1 MLHYVFLEVF
11 MKTRSELKALAKEQ
25 IKGNIGGLFLL
36 SLIVGLISFVCS
48 IIPVVGSIAAF
59 VITPALS
66 FSVILAYYKLSQG
79 NGYKPDAGDAFVG
92 FSHLSGAFR
101 VYWAQA
107 IFTFL
112 WMLLF
117 IIPGYIKGIAY
128 SQAVYILAENPDIS
142 GTEAIGRSQ
151 DMMRGHK
158 MEYFV
163 LQLSFIGWMLLGTL
177 TFGLLYIWLIPYMNA
192 TNANFY
198 QSIKPV
204 DVYLNPETQEP
215 QFS

>member
-1 MLHYVFLEVF
+1 
-11 MKTRSELKALAKEQ
+11 MKTRSELKALAKQQ

-36 SLIVGLISFVCS
+36 SLIVALISGVCS
-48 IIPVVGSIAAF
+48 IIPVVGSIASL

-66 FSVILAYYKLSQG
+66 FSIILAYYKLSLG
-79 NGYKPDAGDAFVG
+79 NGYKPDAGEAFGG
-92 FSHLSGAFR
+92 FSNFTGAFR
-101 VYWAQA
+101 VYWAQS

-112 WMLLF
+112 WMLLL

-128 SQAVYILAENPDIS
+128 SQAMYVLAENPEIS
-142 GTEAIGRSQ
+142 GTEAIGKSQ

-163 LQLSFIGWMLLGTL
+163 LQLSFIGWHLLAIL
-177 TFGLLYIWLIPYMNA
+177 TFGLLYIWLIPYMSA

-204 DVYLNPETQEP
+204 EVYYTPDEP
-215 QFS
+215 QFA

>member
-1 MLHYVFLEVF
+1 
-11 MKTRSELKALAKEQ
+11 MKTRSELNALAKQQ
-25 IKGNIGGLFLL
+25 IQGNIGGLFLL
-36 SLIVGLISFVCS
+36 SLIVALISGVCS
-48 IIPVVGSIAAF
+48 IIPVVGSIASL

-66 FSVILAYYKLSQG
+66 FSIILAYYKLSLG
-79 NGYKPDAGDAFVG
+79 NGYKPDAGEAFGG
-92 FSHLSGAFR
+92 FSNFTGAFR
-101 VYWAQA
+101 VYWAQG

-112 WMLLF
+112 WMLLL

-128 SQAVYILAENPDIS
+128 SQAMYVLAENPEIS
-142 GTEAIGRSQ
+142 GTEAIGKSQ

-163 LQLSFIGWMLLGTL
+163 LQLSFIGWHLLAIL
-177 TFGLLYIWLIPYMNA
+177 TFGLLYIWLIPYMSA

-204 DVYLNPETQEP
+204 EVYYTPDEP
-215 QFS
+215 QFA

>member
-1 MLHYVFLEVF
+1 
-11 MKTRSELKALAKEQ
+11 MKTRSELKALAKQQ

-36 SLIVGLISFVCS
+36 SLIVALISGVCS
-48 IIPVVGSIAAF
+48 IIPVVGSIASLI
-59 VITPALS
+59 ITPALS
-66 FSVILAYYKLSQG
+66 FSIILAYYKLSLG
-79 NGYKPDAGDAFVG
+79 NGYKPDAGEAFGG
-92 FSHLSGAFR
+92 FSNFTGAFR
-101 VYWAQA
+101 VYWAQG

-112 WMLLF
+112 WMLLL

-128 SQAVYILAENPDIS
+128 SQAMYVLAENPEIS
-142 GTEAIGRSQ
+142 GTEAIGKSQ

-163 LQLSFIGWMLLGTL
+163 LQLSFIGWHLLAIL
-177 TFGLLYIWLIPYMNA
+177 TFGLLYIWLIPYMSA

-204 DVYLNPETQEP
+204 EVYYTPDEP
-215 QFS
+215 QFA

>member
-1 MLHYVFLEVF
+1 
-11 MKTRSELKALAKEQ
+11 MKTRSELKALAKQQ

-36 SLIVGLISFVCS
+36 SLIVALISGVCS
-48 IIPVVGSIAAF
+48 IIPVVGSIASL

-66 FSVILAYYKLSQG
+66 FSIILAYYKLSLG
-79 NGYKPDAGDAFVG
+79 NGYKPDAGEAFGG
-92 FSHLSGAFR
+92 FSNFTGAFR
-101 VYWAQA
+101 VYWAQS

-112 WMLLF
+112 WMLLL

-128 SQAVYILAENPDIS
+128 SQAMYVLAENPEIS
-142 GTEAIGRSQ
+142 GTEAIGKSQ

-163 LQLSFIGWMLLGTL
+163 LQLSFIGWHLLAVL
-177 TFGLLYIWLIPYMNA
+177 TFGLLYIWLIPYMSA

-204 DVYLNPETQEP
+204 EVYYTPDEP
-215 QFS
+215 QFA

>member
-1 MLHYVFLEVF
+1 
-11 MKTRSELKALAKEQ
+11 MKTRSELKALAKQQ

-36 SLIVGLISFVCS
+36 SLIVALISGVCS
-48 IIPVVGSIAAF
+48 IIPVVGSIASL

-66 FSVILAYYKLSQG
+66 FSVILAYYKLSLG
-79 NGYKPDAGDAFVG
+79 NGYKPDAGEAFGG
-92 FSHLSGAFR
+92 FSNFTGAFR

-112 WMLLF
+112 WMLLL

-128 SQAVYILAENPDIS
+128 SQAMYILAENPEIS

-158 MEYFV
+158 MEYFL
-163 LQLSFIGWMLLGTL
+163 LQLSFIGWHLLAIL
-177 TFGLLYIWLIPYMNA
+177 TFGLLYIWLVPYMSA

-204 DVYLNPETQEP
+204 EVYYTPDEP
-215 QFS
+215 QFA